1 MSYQVIAR
9 KFRPQ
14 KFDELIGQN
23 HVSQTLLNALK
34 ADRLHHAL
42 LLTGPRG
49 TGKTTTAR
57 IIAKSL
63 RCPNAVEFV
72 PCNQCDIC
80 EEINHSRS
88 IDVIE
93 IDGAS
98 NNGVDAIRE
107 LRDGVAIM
115 PSSGKYKVYII
126 DEVHMLSTSAFNA
139 LLKTL
144 EEPPSHVVFILATT
158 EVHKIPATILSRCQ
172 RYDFRR
178 IPTRESAALL
188 KSICAKEHVEVEED
202 ALWMLARLGDGSMR
216 DSISLLDQL
225 ITFSNGKLSKEKV
238 IELLGLSDQTLLLEV
253 LAALIQRDLSLVLS
267 IIRKLT
273 SKGIEPLL
281 FTKSLLQVL
290 RDTLM
295 IKISAKD
302 EDLAKVSLVVDLP
315 ETEIHFLQDLSAS
328 VTEEDL
334 HLLFDMTLKGVA
346 DISRSS
352 EPTLVFEMLLLRMA
366 CAPRI
371 VELKNLL
378 SAQAADH
385 TANHLQKKAMPKA
398 FSSAANSVTSQPQAL
413 ISTTAESQNRP
424 TTTKPVLSEPHK
436 TETITR
442 SNIDAK
448 TMGKNPSEDWYDF
461 VGFLKDRDALLGAT
475 IEPLPFLGLNQK
487 KIELALPNKLFFLKD
502 QLADTALRKK
512 IQTAVEQFYGAG
524 YAFDIKF
531 GAEPDNAVS
540 AKVLGQQKEEK
551 KEKDL
556 AQQIAEHPKVKM
568 ATAVFKAQVKSIK

>member
-63 RCPNAVEFV
+63 RCPNAVDFV

-158 EVHKIPATILSRCQ
+158 EVHKIPATILSRVQ

-188 KSICAKEHVEVEED
+188 KSICEKEHVEVEED

-253 LAALIQRDLSLVLS
+253 LAALIARDLSLVLS
-267 IIRKLT
+267 IIRKLI

-281 FTKSLLQVL
+281 FTKALLQVL

-295 IKISAKD
+295 IKISTKDDDMAKIGQ
-302 EDLAKVSLVVDLP
+302 VVDLP
-315 ETEIHFLQDLSAS
+315 ETEIRFLQDLSAS

-334 HLLFDMTLKGVA
+334 HLLFDMTLKGVT
-346 DISRSS
+346 DISRSG
-352 EPTLVFEMLLLRMA
+352 EPALVFEMLLLRMA

-378 SAQAADH
+378 SGQPSSHTVTAPKTQATVY
-385 TANHLQKKAMPKA
+385 TAPL
-398 FSSAANSVTSQPQAL
+398 
-413 ISTTAESQNRP
+413 ESQSRP
-424 TTTKPVLSEPHK
+424 TTTKPILSEPHK

-531 GAEPDNAVS
+531 GAEVDNAVS

-568 ATAVFKAQVKSIK
+568 ATAVFSAQVKSIK